1 MQRFS
6 KTEIEW
12 LNIAIEHYI
21 KELEESMSQES
32 SGISIALCN
41 LRREHMLIIRSKLTC
56 TLHSRSKRIE
66 ITY

>member
-21 KELEESMSQES
+21 KELEETMSQEDN
-32 SGISIALCN
+32 GTSIALCN
-41 LRREHMLIIRSKLTC
+41 LRREQMTILRSKLTC
-56 TLHSRSKRIE
+56 ALHDRDRRIE